1 MAENIAELV
10 DQAIQPV
17 PEDAREEVRTWVERA
32 QAGNESTVEQGLLR
46 EAKEA
51 CDVFERAAREVEKKL
66 QK

>member
-32 QAGNESTVEQGLLR
+32 RSGNGSTVEQGLLR
-46 EAKEA
+46 EARNA
-51 CDVFERAAREVEKKL
+51 CDVFERAAREVERKL
-66 QK
+66 KE